1 MRSTRLNRK
10 KLIQERKLLKAEVK
24 NLEAELESKKAT
36 KRQLTDE
43 ITLTEQSLD
52 EKRARLASLEK
63 EN

>member
-24 NLEAELESKKAT
+24 NLEVELESKKAT
-36 KRQLTDE
+36 KRQLTEE
-43 ITLTEQSLD
+43 IALTEQRLD
-52 EKRARLASLEK
+52 EKKARLASLEK

>member
-36 KRQLTDE
+36 KRQLTEE